1 MAPPTK
7 TTKAAVKHIKRAHS
21 FQTIPPMVVVLFV
34 VDVGGV
40 VVDVDV
46 VVVVVVT
53 FVATVVVGKNKRK

>member
-1 MAPPTK
+1 
-7 TTKAAVKHIKRAHS
+7 
-21 FQTIPPMVVVLFV
+21 MVVVLFV